1 MKNIIRRREFLA
13 TTALAAAATPMAAL
27 AAETDPDP
35 AVMGQGAFRYKR
47 DTAWTFQAAE
57 NPVPVD
63 DCHEFVRLK
72 SGRLIL
78 CTTHTKNNLIE
89 FDPSGKVVRT
99 FGTTYPGAHGL
110 SLSDE
115 NGEEFLWLTDTK
127 RRLVV
132 KLDLAGKEIMTL
144 GWPKDTGK
152 YTAEN
157 QFCPTE
163 TAVNPANGDLYVADG
178 YGSNWLTH
186 YSAKG
191 EVKGCY
197 KHDGFNCIH
206 GVAYD
211 APIQR
216 TREIIDICRKVW
228 KREEPVVHD
237 GKKFQLP
244 LPAEKGTG
252 LGKPLKII
260 THPRRADIPIHVA
273 SLGPKNVELT
283 AELADGWLPILFHPE
298 RAGDVWGADL
308 AAGAAKRPADLP
320 PMDTIA
326 GGLLAIGP
334 ESEVAGYRDFARA
347 MVALYVGGMGA
358 RDRNFYNQ
366 LFTRYGYEAEAK
378 EIQDLYLAGKKA
390 EAAAAVPASFLEE
403 TSLCGDEGY
412 VKERIAQFKDAGV
425 TVLNVTPIA
434 KDLEGQA
441 RLIEKVKELSA

>member
-1 MKNIIRRREFLA
+1 MKISMQIGYSGGFAESVAQVQALEKA
-13 TTALAAAATPMAAL
+13 GLDIVYVAEAYGYDAVSLMGYLAA
-27 AAETDPDP
+27 
-35 AVMGQGAFRYKR
+35 V
-47 DTAWTFQAAE
+47 
-57 NPVPVD
+57 
-63 DCHEFVRLK
+63 
-72 SGRLIL
+72 
-78 CTTHTKNNLIE
+78 
-89 FDPSGKVVRT
+89 
-99 FGTTYPGAHGL
+99 
-110 SLSDE
+110 
-115 NGEEFLWLTDTK
+115 TDTVHIASGILPIYT
-127 RRLVV
+127 RTPTLIAMTA
-132 KLDLAGKEIMTL
+132 AGVDELSKGRCIL
-144 GWPKDTGK
+144 GLGASGPQVI
-152 YTAEN
+152 E
-157 QFCPTE
+157 
-163 TAVNPANGDLYVADG
+163 
-178 YGSNWLTH
+178 
-186 YSAKG
+186 
-191 EVKGCY
+191 
-197 KHDGFNCIH
+197 GFH

-228 KREEPVVHD
+228 RREEPVVHD
-237 GKKFQLP
+237 GKKYQLP
-244 LPAEKGTG
+244 LPAEQGTG

-273 SLGPKNVELT
+273 SLGPKNVEMT

-298 RAGDVWGADL
+298 RAADVWGEDL
-308 AAGAAKRPADLP
+308 AKGAAKRSADLP

-378 EIQDLYLAGKKA
+378 EIQDLYLQGKKA

-412 VKERIAQFKDAGV
+412 VRERIAQFKDAGV

-434 KDLEGQA
+434 KDLAGQA
-441 RLIEKVKELSA
+441 ALIEKVKELSA